1 MLAQA
6 HHLADEKRAI
16 DESRDRLKAMK
27 LDLHNRVANY
37 NRLVNKFEA
46 NKKEPSAYEAVN
58 VEPPVPL
65 RPLKQAEEVSA
76 LEAKVAEL
84 QQQLANSKAS
94 ASLNMSSEAAGST
107 VVIENTVE
115 SRIAAKKANSL
126 DRIMHMIRQSLPM
139 SGGMS
144 DQEKNWNP
152 ATGKTRVKKE
162 KKDTKA
168 ALQGKSRYLT
178 QQVKTKQQPRSKV
191 KVKRAKKDNFS
202 GSDAEEALAEVEE
215 GNEDEGEDYE
225 DVEDLEEEDEN
236 ENSEEDKQK
245 VDEEAKPTLNDV
257 LRDNS
262 WASRVKK
269 CGELDGKS
277 LETGTI
283 FVRKFNEGWF
293 AAKIEQYRHNKVR
306 SNCSVVCRDIGG
318 KWEKDERNM
327 LLKRDEYFSGADTL
341 AKVGSWFFLKPK

>member
-46 NKKEPSAYEAVN
+46 NKKEPSAFEAVK

-65 RPLKQAEEVSA
+65 RPILTQAEEVSA

-139 SGGMS
+139 SGRLSMS
-144 DQEKNWNP
+144 DQ
-152 ATGKTRVKKE
+152 
-162 KKDTKA
+162 
-168 ALQGKSRYLT
+168 
-178 QQVKTKQQPRSKV
+178 
-191 KVKRAKKDNFS
+191 
-202 GSDAEEALAEVEE
+202 
-215 GNEDEGEDYE
+215 
-225 DVEDLEEEDEN
+225 
-236 ENSEEDKQK
+236 
-245 VDEEAKPTLNDV
+245 
-257 LRDNS
+257 
-262 WASRVKK
+262 
-269 CGELDGKS
+269 
-277 LETGTI
+277 
-283 FVRKFNEGWF
+283 
-293 AAKIEQYRHNKVR
+293 
-306 SNCSVVCRDIGG
+306 
-318 KWEKDERNM
+318 
-327 LLKRDEYFSGADTL
+327 
-341 AKVGSWFFLKPK
+341 